1 MEITDAYG
9 HCGIRKYKPYED
21 VDRIT
26 RRHGVKRAVLVQ
38 HMGEFDNSYIEGI
51 VAKEPGRFA
60 GVFLVDLNGAAP
72 VDEARRWTERG
83 RFRGIRLPVESLA
96 THGELWRWCA
106 QLGLNFVLYGGFNDQ
121 NVRILAQFAAQNR
134 HNTIQVAHLAFP
146 SWRPALKLGDQPNVV
161 VQVSGM
167 HQLGKAPYEELV
179 PVVKEFYGAF
189 GRERLVYGSNFP
201 VMAEDAVYALEIEL
215 LSKGRLGVP
224 EDAAPAVMNGNAR
237 RVWFDR
243 SRIRAGS
250 LLWSAMCG

>member
-9 HCGIRKYKPYED
+9 HCGIRKYKPYEE

-26 RRHGVKRAVLVQ
+26 RRYGVKRAVLVQ

-51 VAKEPGRFA
+51 VAKEPQRFA
-60 GVFLVDLNGAAP
+60 GVFLVDLAGRAP
-72 VDEARRWTERG
+72 ADDARRWTERG
-83 RFRGIRLPVESLA
+83 RFRGIRLPVESLT
-96 THGELWRWCA
+96 THEALWRWCA
-106 QLGLNFVLYGGFNDQ
+106 QLGLNFVLYGDFSDQ

-134 HNTIQVAHLAFP
+134 HNAIQVAHLGYP
-146 SWRPALKLGDQPNVV
+146 SWRPALKLAGEPNVL

-167 HQLGKAPYEELV
+167 HQRSKPPYEDLV

-189 GRERLVYGSNFP
+189 GRERLVYGSNYP
-201 VMAEDAVYALEIEL
+201 VMAEDAVYKLEIDML
-215 LSKGRLGVP
+215 ATGKLGIP
-224 EDAAPAVMNGNAR
+224 KSAAPAVMNGNAYR
-237 RVWFDR
+237 AWFDR